1 VILFNPGA
9 VQTTRYRYRGTK
21 IPSPWPSTA

>member
-1 VILFNPGA
+1 MTLFNPAG
-9 VQTTRYRYRGTK
+9 VKIRYYSYRGTK